1 MSERT
6 TTTVPPTKNG
16 AVRTAATAAPAA
28 DPSPATPAPATPRP
42 ATTDTGPIAGA
53 PDIPAPPVAEPGS
66 ALADDAASADGAPPE
81 ASPGV
86 HVTKPV
92 TVRPK
97 VRGPR
102 RGPLTRMGPWAPVAG
117 AALGLLAG
125 LLVVLLLVGAAADFA
140 DRLAL
145 VLAVVGLGMLGA
157 AGTLLADEV
166 RMIRQ
171 GAREAAV
178 RPAWVEATAPLLRG
192 LTPARLLL
200 AISAFVLFLA
210 AYVTR

>member
-6 TTTVPPTKNG
+6 TTTVPAKKDG
-16 AVRTAATAAPAA
+16 AARTAATPAAGPASAPA
-28 DPSPATPAPATPRP
+28 
-42 ATTDTGPIAGA
+42 ATTDTGPITVA
-53 PDIPAPPVAEPGS
+53 PDTPAPPVAEPVPP
-66 ALADDAASADGAPPE
+66 LADEAPQSDGGSPDAS
-81 ASPGV
+81 SGV

-117 AALGLLAG
+117 GVLGLLAG
-125 LLVVLLLVGAAADFA
+125 VVVVLLLIGAAADLA

-145 VLAVVGLGMLGA
+145 VLTVVGLGMLGA

-171 GAREAAV
+171 SAREAAV
-178 RPAWVEATAPLLRG
+178 RPAWAEATAPLLRG

-200 AISAFVLFLA
+200 VISAFVLFLA